1 MAGTSA
7 DSEASQTER
16 LVDVAGESIRYWE
29 AGAGEVVVI
38 LDGGGAGMAQLQDA
52 LVGKYR
58 VIRLEPDGTGASKD
72 AASLTGQAVRE
83 ITSEK
88 ITLIAASLA
97 THAAIMHTLG
107 APEDVES
114 LVLISPVV
122 GATAAGDG
130 DGDVEGRMGEI
141 ECATLV
147 VFGLNDRT
155 MAPEAAGVYKASI
168 PNCNVSLVYDAGR
181 DIMADRPEAL
191 IDVVSDFVERGEAFI
206 VARAFRPDQ
215 PVSRSIVSCAA
226 APLIQVRHWSHAYPR
241 QTKLACR
248 HCEERSDVAR
258 LNTRRQTTIATA
270 TRLLPPYQVR
280 GRNDRLKR
288 VHVRPPEI
296 LTLCHL

>member
-52 LVGKYR
+52 LAGKYR
-58 VIRLEPDGTGASKD
+58 VIRLEPGGTGASKD
-72 AASLTGQAVRE
+72 AASPTGRAVRE

-88 ITLIAASLA
+88 ITLVATSLA

-122 GATAAGDG
+122 GATAAGG
-130 DGDVEGRMGEI
+130 GDVEGRMGEI

-147 VFGLNDRT
+147 VFGLNDRA
-155 MAPEAAGVYKASI
+155 MAPEAASVYKASI
-168 PNCNVSLVYDAGR
+168 PNCNVSLVYDAGHN
-181 DIMADRPEAL
+181 IMADRPEAL

-206 VARAFRPDQ
+206 VARH
-215 PVSRSIVSCAA
+215 SG
-226 APLIQVRHWSHAYPR
+226 LINP
-241 QTKLACR
+241 
-248 HCEERSDVAR
+248 
-258 LNTRRQTTIATA
+258 
-270 TRLLPPYQVR
+270 
-280 GRNDRLKR
+280 
-288 VHVRPPEI
+288 
-296 LTLCHL
+296 

>member
-7 DSEASQTER
+7 DSDTSQTER
-16 LVDVAGESIRYWE
+16 LADVAGESIRYWE

-52 LVGKYR
+52 LAGKYR
-58 VIRLEPDGTGASKD
+58 VIRLEPSGTRTSKD
-72 AASLTGQAVRE
+72 AASPTGRAVRE

-97 THAAIMHTLG
+97 THAAIIHTLG

-130 DGDVEGRMGEI
+130 YGDVEGRMSEI

-155 MAPEAAGVYKASI
+155 MAPEAAGLYKANI
-168 PNCNVSLVYDAGR
+168 PNCNVSLVYDAGHN
-181 DIMADRPEAL
+181 IMADRPEAL

-206 VARAFRPDQ
+206 VARH
-215 PVSRSIVSCAA
+215 SG
-226 APLIQVRHWSHAYPR
+226 LINP
-241 QTKLACR
+241 
-248 HCEERSDVAR
+248 
-258 LNTRRQTTIATA
+258 
-270 TRLLPPYQVR
+270 
-280 GRNDRLKR
+280 
-288 VHVRPPEI
+288 
-296 LTLCHL
+296 